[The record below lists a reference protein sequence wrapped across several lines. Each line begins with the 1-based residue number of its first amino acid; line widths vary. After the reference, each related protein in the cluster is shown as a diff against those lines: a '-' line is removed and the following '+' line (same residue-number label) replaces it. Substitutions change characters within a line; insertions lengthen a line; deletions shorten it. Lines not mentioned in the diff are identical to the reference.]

1 MAESR
6 PVQPAKLLLL
16 LLAFLAYCGAH
27 LLNNTLLAGEQARAA
42 LEGLHVAS
50 DGWIEP
56 VLVRSLVVLGTFLIA
71 VLWIGRRCAA
81 DIGWRSELVLSG
93 LFTWLGAWL
102 ALQIGL
108 VGMKLLAGQP
118 VVWHARWT
126 MLGTGGLLGGALAQ
140 ALGQALAE
148 DTAFRGF
155 FLPELRARF
164 APDGSM
170 PGTLLAIIGAAL
182 LFGLAHLP
190 TRFLVA
196 GLSGTDMLGEQWG
209 FFTAGVALGVA
220 CLATRNVFAVIALH
234 VLWSD
239 PAPWIQVPGPL
250 LHDVKTCVCAGVV
263 LLAWLGN
270 RRQVRPLERTREAPA
285 TAAPAVAT
293 PAVATPAVATPAVAT
308 PAVATPAVATPAA
321 AAPAAAAP
329 AAAAPAAAAPAAPSG
344 KASGATGTPAASP
357 APPLAGKPAAKS
369 APAAPASQ
377 LRNKK

>member
-250 LHDVKTCVCAGVV
+250 LHDVKTYVCAGVI
-263 LLAWLGN
+263 LLTWNGN
-270 RRQVRPLERTREAPA
+270 RRQVRPLEARATGASATAAPTTAPAATAPATTAPATTAPA
-285 TAAPAVAT
+285 TATPATAT
-293 PAVATPAVATPAVAT
+293 PATATPATATPATAT
-308 PAVATPAVATPAA
+308 PAKPAPAK
-321 AAPAAAAP
+321 AAPA
-329 AAAAPAAAAPAAPSG
+329 
-344 KASGATGTPAASP
+344 
-357 APPLAGKPAAKS
+357 KS
-369 APAAPASQ
+369 A
-377 LRNKK
+377 

>member
-1 MAESR
+1 MADSK

-16 LLAFLAYCGAH
+16 LLAFLAYSGAH
-27 LLNNTLLAGEQARAA
+27 LLNNTLLAGAQARVA
-42 LEGLHVAS
+42 LERLHVAS
-50 DGWIEP
+50 DGWVEP
-56 VLVRSLVVLGTFLIA
+56 VMVRSLVVLGAFLIA

-81 DIGWRSELVLSG
+81 DIGWRSEHVLSG

-126 MLGTGGLLGGALAQ
+126 MLGTGGLLGGALAL
-140 ALGQALAE
+140 ALFHALAE

-164 APDGSM
+164 APNDTM
-170 PGTLLAIIGAAL
+170 PGTVLAVVGAAL

-190 TRFLVA
+190 TRFLVT
-196 GLSGTDMLGEQWG
+196 GPSGTDLLGEQWG
-209 FFTAGVALGVA
+209 YFTAGVGLGVA
-220 CLATRNVFAVIALH
+220 CLATRNLFAVIALH
-234 VLWSD
+234 VLWNA

-250 LHDVKTCVCAGVV
+250 LHDVKTCVCAGVI

-270 RRQVRPLERTREAPA
+270 RRQVRPIERTR
-285 TAAPAVAT
+285 V
-293 PAVATPAVATPAVAT
+293 
-308 PAVATPAVATPAA
+308 TPAA
-321 AAPAAAAP
+321 AAPAPAAAAP
-329 AAAAPAAAAPAAPSG
+329 AAAAPATAAPATTAPAKTAPATATPAAAVPAAPSG
-344 KASGATGTPAASP
+344 KGSSASTGKSAASP
-357 APPLAGKPAAKS
+357 APPLARKPAAGP